1 MMDNLTATA
10 LAARKAGMSYG
21 NYVALYGVRKVIEPI
36 VVDEPK
42 KLCKA
47 CGEGFYNK
55 RPDAVY
61 CSDSCR
67 AREATRRATERYR
80 RRKKEVANG

>member
-1 MMDNLTATA
+1 MDNLSATA
-10 LAARKAGMSYG
+10 LAASRAGMSYG
-21 NYVALYGVRKVIEPI
+21 QYVALHGVRKVIEPI

-42 KLCKA
+42 KFCKA

-61 CSDSCR
+61 CSDRCR
-67 AREATRRATERYR
+67 TREATRRATERYR
-80 RRKKEVANG
+80 SRKKEAANG